1 MVIHIFECN
10 PQTPISTAYHL
21 ALACLRDRFPEDP
34 QTCQDYG
41 FDKTFTE
48 EYRSNLLGLFQG
60 LFNVGRIEPKVVHK
74 WRVKGTLVENIKKYY
89 EGLPAHARGG
99 YYPWFLQNQWILDK
113 TKHVPTEHL
122 DDLATPGWIYA
133 GGRGSDTPDDI
144 QRITSLWPTNK
155 IACFNLC
162 RFLQAGWRPAPEQPL
177 WVEFGFCVCRD
188 ERGERSVAALY
199 KQLIARSTFNEFYHS
214 YDTSGL
220 IALFHAKGLG
230 GALRNIPYL
239 EDILRNSSIKKS
251 VWHLKAF
258 VMARDAKLILPAACD
273 YGFFNCKTE
282 DERAELKDVYTKYFQ
297 SFQANPIKLHEAC
310 LDGKLYEYGGG
321 IVKLKKKFNRLMNT
335 SYPLP
340 PEDVSDGSTQ
350 ALPRI
355 DFVQI
360 VELCMLAILFGT
372 IFSFY

>member
-1 MVIHIFECN
+1 M
-10 PQTPISTAYHL
+10 
-21 ALACLRDRFPEDP
+21 
-34 QTCQDYG
+34 
-41 FDKTFTE
+41 
-48 EYRSNLLGLFQG
+48 
-60 LFNVGRIEPKVVHK
+60 HK
-74 WRVKGTLVENIKKYY
+74 WRIKGTLVENIKKYY
-89 EGLPAHARGG
+89 EDIPAHARGG

-113 TKHVPTEHL
+113 TKHVAAEHL
-122 DDLATPGWIYA
+122 DDVMTRGWIYA

-144 QRITSLWPTNK
+144 QRITSLWPKNK

-162 RFLQAGWRPAPEQPL
+162 RVLQAGWHPAPEQPL
-177 WVEFGFCVCRD
+177 WVEFGFCVCHD
-188 ERGERSVAALY
+188 EWGEQSVAALY
-199 KQLIARSTFNEFYHS
+199 NQLIARSTFNEFYHS

-239 EDILRNSSIKKS
+239 EDILRNSSFKKS

-258 VMARDAKLILPAACD
+258 VMARDAKLIPSIACD

-297 SFQANPIKLHEAC
+297 SFQANPIKLHEVC
-310 LDGKLYEYGGG
+310 LDGKLYEYVGG

-335 SYPLP
+335 SYSLPL
-340 PEDVSDGSTQ
+340 EDVSDGSIQ

-355 DFVQI
+355 NSVQI
-360 VELCMLAILFGT
+360 VELCMLAILFVT
-372 IFSFY
+372 TFYFF